1 MWGVGYL
8 VEAGVRVAIVENT
21 SAGTA
26 LVASKFL
33 PYVSAA
39 ILAGWTAAYARYQW
53 RKA

>member
-1 MWGVGYL
+1 M
-8 VEAGVRVAIVENT
+8 RVAIVENT
-21 SAGTA
+21 STGTA

-39 ILAGWTAAYARYQW
+39 ILAGWTVAYAPHPW